1 MTILQM
7 YATDMRASFQGDRA
21 DIAVWTCVIVAL
33 ATMMF
38 SIAIAQ
44 AAVLLS
50 ILMLLGSVIHR
61 HFSGASPDKRTGS
74 PDASG
79 SQAQT
84 TPSETT
90 GPVVSTQPARSLL
103 PWVFAAFIIA
113 RVIAIPFSIHPALS
127 MSAFRTEIPFYFFF
141 YILLFILDG
150 SGEARLR
157 VIIHLLLLAAVLAT
171 IVGFTRYAMGMD
183 ARLTSTTAGYYTL
196 GMFLASVF
204 ALAFA
209 LGRRHD
215 IFPNRIIWMLVCV
228 FLLLGLLFTFN
239 RLHWVSAGVM
249 ALLIGVARERRIL
262 LVLISA
268 AVLAMLTVAPLQ
280 ERFMQLIEA
289 GSHMSG
295 RDVLWRGAWM
305 LIPEHPI
312 TGFGLH
318 TFREIFP
325 LFDVIEDKGVGSWHN
340 DYLQVYMDSGLLALL
355 PFLGVLVTVF
365 VYAFRNH
372 RRWERGSLQHDLN
385 FAFAVMLVGFALA
398 GGMLDSLLSILFRT
412 GLAVIAV
419 LYYARPPARGG
430 GRDAVTAQKGDVYVR

>member
-1 MTILQM
+1 MTALRM
-7 YATDMRASFQGDRA
+7 HVADLRMSFQGDRA
-21 DIAVWTCVIVAL
+21 DIAVWTCVVVAL

-44 AAVLLS
+44 AAVLIS
-50 ILMLLGSVIHR
+50 ILLELGNRIHR
-61 HFSGASPDKRTGS
+61 QFSGDLPKKGTYPTDVA
-74 PDASG
+74 DAPPR
-79 SQAQT
+79 AL
-84 TPSETT
+84 PSEEKK
-90 GPVVSTQPARSLL
+90 PVLCTQPATSLL
-103 PWVFAAFIIA
+103 PWMFAAFIIA

-127 MSAFRTEIPFYFFF
+127 MSVFQTEIPFYLFF
-141 YILLFILDG
+141 YILLRTLDG
-150 SGEARLR
+150 RGESRLR
-157 VIIHLLLLAAVLAT
+157 VIIHVLVLAGVLAT
-171 IVGFTRYAMGMD
+171 IIGFTRYVMGMD
-183 ARLTSTTAGYYTL
+183 TRLTSTTAGYYTL

-204 ALAFA
+204 SLVFA
-209 LGRRHD
+209 LGRRQD
-215 IFPNRIIWMLVCV
+215 IFPNRMVWMLVCV

-249 ALLIGVARERRIL
+249 AVLIGVARERRIL
-262 LVLISA
+262 LVLIAA

-280 ERFMQLIEA
+280 ERFMQLLEA
-289 GSHMSG
+289 GAHMSG

-305 LIPEHPI
+305 LISEHPV
-312 TGFGLH
+312 TGFGPQ

-355 PFLGVLVTVF
+355 PFLGVLVTIF

-372 RRWERGSLQHDLN
+372 RRWEPGSLQYDLN
-385 FAFAVMLVGFALA
+385 FAFAVMLVGFVLA

-419 LYYARPPARGG
+419 LYYARPPE
-430 GRDAVTAQKGDVYVR
+430 AVTEMC